1 MEVIKKR
8 GVMVE
13 FLDEV
18 DKLIKLLENT
28 NLLKE
33 YKSAK
38 EKALEDKNLLQLLL
52 KYHQG
57 DQTVKKTVLENAF
70 YQDYQK
76 KSSDLSFLIWRINLK
91 FQKLKGNF
99 ACGLSKE
106 SIKESI

>member
-1 MEVIKKR
+1 
-8 GVMVE
+8 MVE
-13 FLDEV
+13 FLGEV

-57 DQTVKKTVLENAF
+57 DQTIKKTVLKNAF
-70 YQDYQK
+70 YQHYK
-76 KSSDLSFLIWRINLK
+76 KTSSELSFLIWRIYLK